1 MTQTASAAKYS
12 DEVSTLYVA
21 FELGWRSWKL
31 AFTTGLGQRVR
42 ELSVAA
48 RDLGQLRGAIERVRK
63 QFGLPQAC
71 RIVSCYEAGR
81 DGFWLHRLLESWGIE
96 NLVVDSS
103 SIEVNRRA
111 RRAKT
116 DLLDARKLLSMLVRY
131 KLGERKVW
139 SVVSVPSAAEE
150 DSRHLH
156 RELRTLTKE
165 QTRLIN
171 RIKGLLASQGTS
183 IGAGKKSLLE
193 RLEGICIWDGS
204 PLPSGLKAR
213 LRQEIERYEFVHR
226 QVVDLEAQVRK
237 MLQGSSEAT
246 VAGIRRLMGLRAVGR
261 TTATIFVR
269 EFGWRRFRN
278 RRQIGALAG
287 LTPTPFQSGDFSRE
301 GGISRAGNRHVRG
314 VAVNLA
320 WGWLRLQPGS
330 ELSLWYRRR
339 FASGGTRI
347 RKIGIV
353 ALARKLL
360 IELWR
365 YLTLGR
371 QPAGALLKSTAV

>member
-1 MTQTASAAKYS
+1 
-12 DEVSTLYVA
+12 
-21 FELGWRSWKL
+21 
-31 AFTTGLGQRVR
+31 
-42 ELSVAA
+42 
-48 RDLGQLRGAIERVRK
+48 
-63 QFGLPQAC
+63 
-71 RIVSCYEAGR
+71 
-81 DGFWLHRLLESWGIE
+81 LLESWGIE
-96 NLVVDSS
+96 SLIVDSS

>member
-1 MTQTASAAKYS
+1 
-12 DEVSTLYVA
+12 
-21 FELGWRSWKL
+21 
-31 AFTTGLGQRVR
+31 
-42 ELSVAA
+42 
-48 RDLGQLRGAIERVRK
+48 
-63 QFGLPQAC
+63 
-71 RIVSCYEAGR
+71 
-81 DGFWLHRLLESWGIE
+81 LLESWGIE
-96 NLVVDSS
+96 SLIVDSS

-353 ALARKLL
+353 ALARRLL

>member
-12 DEVSTLYVA
+12 EASTLYVA

-31 AFTTGLGQRVR
+31 AFTVGLGQRVR
-42 ELSVAA
+42 EVSITA
-48 RDLGQLRGAIERVRK
+48 RDLGQLHQAIERIK
-63 QFGLPQAC
+63 EQFDLPQGC

-81 DGFWLHRLLESWGIE
+81 DGFWLHRLLKSWGIE

-116 DLLDARKLLSMLVRY
+116 DRLDAAKLLSMLVRY

-139 SVVSVPSAAEE
+139 SVVNVPSAAEE

-156 RELRTLTKE
+156 RELRTLKKE
-165 QTRLIN
+165 QTRQIN

-183 IGAGKKSLLE
+183 ISAGKKSLLD
-193 RLEGICIWDGS
+193 RLETTCIWDGS
-204 PLPSGLKAR
+204 PLPCGLKAR

-226 QVVDLEAQVRK
+226 QVVDLEAQLKK
-237 MLQGSSEAT
+237 MLGRGTEAAL
-246 VAGIRRLMGLRAVGR
+246 VGIRRLMGLRGVGR

-269 EFGWRRFRN
+269 EFGWRGFRN

-287 LTPTPFQSGDFSRE
+287 LAPTPFQSGDFSRE
-301 GGISRAGNRHVRG
+301 AGISRAGNRHVRG

-320 WGWLRLQPGS
+320 WAWLRLQPES

-339 FASGGTRI
+339 FASGGARI

-353 ALARKLL
+353 ALARRLL

-371 QPAGALLKSTAV
+371 RPAGALLKSAAI

>member
-1 MTQTASAAKYS
+1 MW
-12 DEVSTLYVA
+12 TLYVA
-21 FELGWRSWKL
+21 FELGWRNWKL
-31 AFTTGLGQRVR
+31 AFTTGLGQRVA
-42 ELSVAA
+42 EVSVAA
-48 RDLGQLRGAIERVRK
+48 RDLGQLRGAIERIRK
-63 QFGLPQAC
+63 QFGLPQGC
-71 RIVSCYEAGR
+71 RIISCYEAGR
-81 DGFWLHRLLESWGIE
+81 DSFWLHRLLKSWGIE

-111 RRAKT
+111 RRVKT
-116 DLLDARKLLSMLVRY
+116 DVLDARKLLSMLVRY

-139 SVVSVPSAAEE
+139 SVVRVPSAAEE

-183 IGAGKKSLLE
+183 IEAGKSSLLE
-193 RLEGICIWDGS
+193 RLETTCIWDGS
-204 PLPSGLKAR
+204 PLPCGLKAR
-213 LRQEIERYEFVHR
+213 LRREIERYEFVHR
-226 QVVDLEAQVRK
+226 QVLDLEAQLK
-237 MLQGSSEAT
+237 MMLSRGTGAAL
-246 VAGIRRLMGLRAVGR
+246 AGIRRLMALRGVGR

-287 LTPTPFQSGDFSRE
+287 LTPTPFQSGDSSRE
-301 GGISRAGNRHVRG
+301 TGISRAGNRHVRG
-314 VAVNLA
+314 IAIDLA
-320 WGWLRLQPGS
+320 WGWLRLQPRS
-330 ELSLWYRRR
+330 ELSRWYFRR
-339 FASGGTRI
+339 FAGGGARI

-353 ALARKLL
+353 ALARRLL

-365 YLTLGR
+365 YLAVGTL
-371 QPAGALLKSTAV
+371 PTGARLKSATL

>member
-31 AFTTGLGQRVR
+31 AFTTGLGQGVR
-42 ELSVAA
+42 EVSIAA
-48 RDLGQLRGAIERVRK
+48 RDLGQLHQAIERIRK
-63 QFGLPQAC
+63 QFGLPQGC

-81 DGFWLHRLLESWGIE
+81 DGFWLHRLLKSWGIE

-116 DLLDARKLLSMLVRY
+116 DALDARKLLSMLVRY
-131 KLGERKVW
+131 KLGERNVW

-156 RELRTLTKE
+156 RELRTLKKE

-183 IGAGKKSLLE
+183 IGAGKRSLLE

-213 LRQEIERYEFVHR
+213 LRREIERYEFVYR

-237 MLQGSSEAT
+237 MLQGSSEAA

-301 GGISRAGNRHVRG
+301 AGISRAGNRHVRG

-320 WGWLRLQPGS
+320 WGWLRLQPES

-339 FASGGTRI
+339 FASGGARI

-353 ALARKLL
+353 ALARRLL

-371 QPAGALLKSTAV
+371 RPAGALLKSTAI